1 MSDTMVNTAGAA
13 GAAGKACAV
22 VCPESANVNIKQLN
36 GNQNQS
42 KINVDAGSSLP
53 TADVY
58 IEQGNF
64 NTNSSSVQ
72 VNMSKAPIGKSNV
85 TIYTHDIPDET
96 GTYNV
101 VV

>member
-1 MSDTMVNTAGAA
+1 MSDTTVNTAGAA
-13 GAAGKACAV
+13 GMACPK
-22 VCPESANVNIKQLN
+22 VCPESSNINIKQLN

-42 KINVDAGSSLP
+42 KINVSAGSSLP
-53 TADVY
+53 TSDVY

-64 NTNSSSVQ
+64 NTNSSSVS
-72 VNMSKAPIGKSNV
+72 VNMSTAPIGKSQV